1 MSTTAIQY
9 RLEVIQ
15 LLTWQGFRNVPRCAS
30 IFRGRSWQLF
40 AGRKTLPLVV
50 TACMGLISN
59 PLTILY
65 ATRQLIHGVQ
75 LEGTQIQIYTQ
86 VIIIIFEV
94 VVQINVQII
103 FTWHATIDYTC
114 TYMQYLYIFI
124 VLCPMFYQIYT
135 IQLFITQP
143 PPIPD
148 LNAPLPHA
156 MQIYY
161 GLACIVCC
169 AQRSLYNNR
178 ECSPTRGNGQ

>member
-30 IFRGRSWQLF
+30 ILRGRSWQLF

-65 ATRQLIHGVQ
+65 ATRQSIHGVQ

-135 IQLFITQP
+135 IIVIHHSTPTYTRSQCTSP
-143 PPIPD
+143 PCDAD
-148 LNAPLPHA
+148 LLWV
-156 MQIYY
+156 
-161 GLACIVCC
+161 GLHC
-169 AQRSLYNNR
+169 LL
-178 ECSPTRGNGQ
+178 CSALSV